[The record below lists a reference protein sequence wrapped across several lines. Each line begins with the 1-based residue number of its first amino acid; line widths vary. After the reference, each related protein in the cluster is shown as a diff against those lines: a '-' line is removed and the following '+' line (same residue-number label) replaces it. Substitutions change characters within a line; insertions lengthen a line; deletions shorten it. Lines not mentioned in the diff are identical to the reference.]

1 MGMSGAASGGA
12 GCGRGEYMRIPDDVD
27 AIKEAVKEEGE
38 CPRLLRC
45 RAIRWWAQIA
55 VLGVFLVGA
64 AVSAAVFLGPLV
76 IEKVIVPLIDW
87 QSTTFSRPVIAL
99 ICFGAIALFP
109 SVLIPSSPFM
119 WIAGMTFGY
128 GYGFLIITTAMSI
141 GMSLPFFIGCAFHSR
156 IQRWL
161 EKWPKKAAF
170 VRLAGEGDWAHQ
182 FRAVALLRISPFPY
196 IVFNYASVATNVKY
210 CPYIAGSM
218 AGTVHE
224 TFLAIY
230 SGKLVQSLAVATSEG
245 SFLSVDQI
253 IYNVIGF
260 TIAAVSTAAIT
271 IYAKKALQK
280 LQAEDELC

>member
-1 MGMSGAASGGA
+1 
-12 GCGRGEYMRIPDDVD
+12 VD
-27 AIKEAVKEEGE
+27 AIKDPVKDDDGD
-38 CPRLLRC
+38 CPSLLRC

-55 VLGVFLVGA
+55 VLGVFLAGA
-64 AVSAAVFLGPLV
+64 AVSAAVFLGPLL

-87 QSTTFSRPVIAL
+87 QSTTFSRPAIAL

-109 SVLIPSSPFM
+109 SLLIPSSPFM

-141 GMSLPFFIGCAFHSR
+141 GMSLPFFIGSAFHSR
-156 IQRWL
+156 IHRWL

-170 VRLAGEGDWAHQ
+170 VRLAGEGDWSHQ

-230 SGKLVQSLAVATSEG
+230 SGKLVGSLAVATSEG

-280 LQAEDELC
+280 LQTEDELC

>member
-1 MGMSGAASGGA
+1 MGMSGAVSGGA
-12 GCGRGEYMRIPDDVD
+12 GCGRGEYMRIPEDVD

-45 RAIRWWAQIA
+45 RAIRWWAKVA
-55 VLGVFLVGA
+55 VLGIFLAGA
-64 AVSAAVFLGPLV
+64 AAAAVVFLGPLV
-76 IEKVIVPLIDW
+76 IKKVVVPIIDW
-87 QSTTFSRPVIAL
+87 QSRTFSRPVILL

-141 GMSLPFFIGCAFHSR
+141 GMSLPFCIGSAFHSR
-156 IQRWL
+156 IHRWL

-170 VRLAGEGDWAHQ
+170 VRLAGEGDWFHQ

-218 AGTVHE
+218 AGTIHE
-224 TFLAIY
+224 TLLAIY
-230 SGKLVQSLAVATSEG
+230 SGKLVQSLAAATSQG

-253 IYNVIGF
+253 IYNGIGF
-260 TIAAVSTAAIT
+260 TVAAVSTAAIT